1 MLLKEVEITYV
12 SPCLADPSKIRL
24 KAELSDDVSEV
35 MPYLN
40 AVVKN
45 AIYNHEAAHLTLFK
59 EFRLITVY
67 PKEMTM
73 IKALNTTDAWQVID
87 WLQELINCTYE
98 KLEEIEPDYRLK
110 KRPHPLQLYSW
121 LPKTNCRQCGWQTCL
136 AFAAHLFIGQEN
148 LKKCKPLFTDE
159 YREQREVMLELAS
172 VLGYG
177 EEVNLY

>member
-59 EFRLITVY
+59 
-67 PKEMTM
+67 
-73 IKALNTTDAWQVID
+73 
-87 WLQELINCTYE
+87 
-98 KLEEIEPDYRLK
+98 
-110 KRPHPLQLYSW
+110 
-121 LPKTNCRQCGWQTCL
+121 
-136 AFAAHLFIGQEN
+136 
-148 LKKCKPLFTDE
+148 
-159 YREQREVMLELAS
+159 
-172 VLGYG
+172 
-177 EEVNLY
+177 